1 MFKLEFSAPWE
12 PQPQSHLQ
20 PTSAAS
26 AAAISRTRGCYVGPT
41 QPHLLWRLTNRCY
54 ETVMPAI
61 LASAAAQRQIDHR
74 VLALVAAGFLAV
86 LAAGAAAGLVILQSQ
101 TNVAWVTHTYQV
113 EGELRG
119 VELSVERMRT
129 AAADASTGSIPYA
142 AGKAALH
149 SYVEHVASLTADNV
163 RQQVR
168 LPALRSFEARYDQAL
183 ANAVEGTAAV
193 ATHAQL
199 TRLTGAMLAEEER
212 LLDQRRAAEQK
223 TVRRFWLVLTVTG
236 ALLVTV
242 ATASVLTIRRYTRDL
257 TRSQNEL
264 RRLNVGLEDAVRER
278 TVDLQRANDEI
289 QRFAYI
295 VSHDLRSPLVN
306 VMGFTAEIE
315 ALGKPL
321 AALIERADA
330 QAPGL
335 VDGAARVAV
344 IEDLPE
350 ATGFIRSST
359 QKMDRLIN
367 AILRLSRE
375 GRRSITLELVDL
387 SSIAEGAI
395 ASVRHRLDERG
406 ATATV
411 KGTLASVVTDRL
423 AVEQIISNL
432 IDNAVK
438 YLKPGLPGAIT
449 VTGGSAN
456 GRITV
461 SVADNGRGIDPRDHE
476 RVFDLFRRSG
486 AQDQPGEGIGLAH
499 VRASAYRLGGWIEL
513 QSELDHG
520 ATFTLHLPS
529 TPSDQKATPA

>member
-1 MFKLEFSAPWE
+1 
-12 PQPQSHLQ
+12 
-20 PTSAAS
+20 
-26 AAAISRTRGCYVGPT
+26 
-41 QPHLLWRLTNRCY
+41 
-54 ETVMPAI
+54 MPAT
-61 LASAAAQRQIDHR
+61 LASAAAQRQIHQR

-86 LAAGAAAGLVILQSQ
+86 LAAGVAAGLVILQSQ
-101 TNVAWVTHTYQV
+101 TNVSWVTHTYQV

-142 AGKAALH
+142 AAKAALH
-149 SYVEHVASLTADNV
+149 TSIEHVASLTVDNV

-168 LPALRSFEARYDQAL
+168 LPALRPLERRYDQAL
-183 ANAVEGTAAV
+183 AVGGAVSAK

-212 LLDQRRAAEQK
+212 LLDQRRAAERT

-335 VDGAARVAV
+335 VDGAVRVAV
-344 IEDLPE
+344 TEDLPE

-375 GRRSITLELVDL
+375 GRRSITPELVDL
-387 SSIAEGAI
+387 GAIAEGAI

-411 KGTLASVVTDRL
+411 KGSLASVVTDRL
-423 AVEQIISNL
+423 AAEQIISNL

-438 YLKPGLPGAIT
+438 YLKPGRPGAIT

-456 GRITV
+456 GRVTV

-499 VRASAYRLGGWIEL
+499 VRASAYRLGGWIDL

-529 TPSDQKATPA
+529 TPSDHKATPA

>member
-1 MFKLEFSAPWE
+1 
-12 PQPQSHLQ
+12 
-20 PTSAAS
+20 
-26 AAAISRTRGCYVGPT
+26 
-41 QPHLLWRLTNRCY
+41 
-54 ETVMPAI
+54 MPAI
-61 LASAAAQRQIDHR
+61 LASAAAQRQIDQR

-119 VELSVERMRT
+119 IELSVERMRT
-129 AAADASTGSIPYA
+129 AAADASTGSISYA
-142 AGKAALH
+142 AAKAALH
-149 SYVEHVASLTADNV
+149 SSVEHVASLTADNV

-168 LPALRSFEARYDQAL
+168 LPALRSFEARYDRVL
-183 ANAVEGTAAV
+183 ANTAEGVAAV
-193 ATHAQL
+193 ATQAQL

-264 RRLNVGLEDAVRER
+264 RRLNVGLEDAVSER

-321 AALIERADA
+321 SALIERADA
-330 QAPGL
+330 QVPGL
-335 VDGAARVAV
+335 VDAAARLAV
-344 IEDLPE
+344 TEDLPE

-375 GRRSITLELVDL
+375 GRRSITPELVDL
-387 SSIAEGAI
+387 GAIAEGAI

-411 KGTLASVVTDRL
+411 KGSLASVVTDRL
-423 AVEQIISNL
+423 AAEQIISNL

-438 YLKPGLPGAIT
+438 YLKPGRPGAIT
-449 VTGGSAN
+449 VTGASAN

-499 VRASAYRLGGWIEL
+499 VRASAYRLGGWSEL

-520 ATFTLHLPS
+520 ATFTFHLPS